1 MSLPL
6 SFSLLFIPLLM
17 SLLKL
22 WESITSVRDYCTY
35 MVFIIAQQTDYV
47 GKLLLPREPYWRSYG
62 IVFSLL
68 SVRRSRSRCF
78 QYMYYLYWIAFLHCW
93 NFSRSFL
100 LSSISFNDNFI
111 FSTLEPAIHNSDRFQ
126 RISEFIN
133 IEIKSFGMIGNKQF
147 WEMISS
153 DENSNIDA
161 GNGYLKMTHWL

>member
-1 MSLPL
+1 
-6 SFSLLFIPLLM
+6 
-17 SLLKL
+17 
-22 WESITSVRDYCTY
+22 

-93 NFSRSFL
+93 KFSRSFL
-100 LSSISFNDNFI
+100 LSGISFNDNFI
-111 FSTLEPAIHNSDRFQ
+111 FSTFEPAIHNSDRFQ

-133 IEIKSFGMIGNKQF
+133 IEIKSVHKSYIGFTFIAHYWINVTKL
-147 WEMISS
+147 I
-153 DENSNIDA
+153 NTTL
-161 GNGYLKMTHWL
+161 Y